1 MIQQENK
8 DIRYNLNRT
17 KGKYNITVSNNDM
30 ILSFF
35 KEYKKFNNFN
45 LDSKTL
51 RKIHKNIIR
60 R

>member
-45 LDSKTL
+45 LDPKTL